1 MTFSK
6 DGNRETAEAT
16 LAVVAVGWG
25 ADTDALKPS
34 AAGVDLTQRGFLQV
48 NECLQTSAPH
58 IFAAGDV
65 TGRVMLASEA
75 IRDGFIAATNAVH
88 GAQLPATDHLIPAGS
103 FTDPEYASVGLTER
117 KARETRNVITAVS
130 YYRASV
136 RAMIDGQSTGLCKLI
151 VDQDTS
157 EILGCHVVG
166 EQATNVVQVASI
178 ALAAGMRRVDDLARA
193 AVSFPTYAE
202 ILIATAVRA
211 AKKLN
216 LEIGWRTHYTA

>member
-1 MTFSK
+1 
-6 DGNRETAEAT
+6 
-16 LAVVAVGWG
+16 
-25 ADTDALKPS
+25 
-34 AAGVDLTQRGFLQV
+34 
-48 NECLQTSAPH
+48 
-58 IFAAGDV
+58 
-65 TGRVMLASEA
+65 MLASEA

-117 KARETRNVITAVS
+117 KARETHNVITAVS
-130 YYRASV
+130 DYRASV
-136 RAMIDGQSTGLCKLI
+136 RAMIDGQSTGLCKLV
-151 VDQDTS
+151 VDQDNC

-166 EQATNVVQVASI
+166 EQATNVVQVASM